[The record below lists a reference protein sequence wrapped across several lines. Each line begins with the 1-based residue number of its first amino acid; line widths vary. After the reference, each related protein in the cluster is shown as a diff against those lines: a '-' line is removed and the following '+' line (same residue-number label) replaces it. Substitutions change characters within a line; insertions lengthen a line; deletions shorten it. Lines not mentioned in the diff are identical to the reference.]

1 VKSQHVEVEGLTA
14 HYVVAGRG
22 PALVLL
28 HGGAN
33 DWREWEENIGALS
46 QKLEVYALDLPGF
59 GLTPKPEAR
68 YTLNFLANFVHGF
81 MQAVGLSYA
90 SLGGHSLGAGV
101 ALKFALRFP
110 DRVERLILV
119 DAWGF
124 GRVTLL
130 GWLIVTSCNLFR
142 RVFQPGRFY
151 PFLEKEPGQGN
162 HWLSPEELRKLEVP
176 ALIVWGERDLYLPVA
191 QAHRAH
197 QLLPNSE
204 LFIFQGCGHAP
215 QRERREEFNQV
226 VLKFLLSGRDEA
238 SSRCS

>member
-1 VKSQHVEVEGLTA
+1 MKSQQVEVEGLKA

-33 DWREWEENIGALS
+33 DWREWEGNIGALS
-46 QKLEVYALDLPGF
+46 QKLEVYALDMPGF

-68 YTLNFLANFVHGF
+68 YTLNFLANFVYGF
-81 MQAVGLSYA
+81 MQAVGLSHA

-110 DRVERLILV
+110 EKVERLILV

-124 GRVTLL
+124 GQVTPL

-142 RVFQPGRFY
+142 RVFKPGTFF
-151 PFLEKEPGQGN
+151 PFLEKEPGQRSY
-162 HWLSPEELRKLEVP
+162 LPSLEELRKLEVP
-176 ALIVWGERDLYLPVA
+176 ALIVWGEKDLYLPVA

-197 QLLPNSE
+197 ELLPNSE
-204 LFIFQGCGHAP
+204 LHILGCGHAP
-215 QRERREEFNQV
+215 QKERGEEFNRL
-226 VLKFLLSGRDEA
+226 VLEFLLSEER
-238 SSRCS
+238 